1 MQYQCVPASSPQT
14 LDEFHAEH
22 HYPCFLYGDKAFI
35 SFGISPTSKCE
46 IVYRVKELGT
56 AIDKDAPPP
65 RPRGQPPASRQISS
79 SWSPLGPRVASPRS
93 LTASLTVSQ
102 TSGGALPGCASWT

>member
-1 MQYQCVPASSPQT
+1 MQYQCVPASASQT

-22 HYPCFLYGDKAFI
+22 YYPCFLHGDKVFI

-56 AIDKDAPPP
+56 AIDTNAPPTLL
-65 RPRGQPPASRQISS
+65 RGTITVTPANLVCVESAGTTRGE
-79 SWSPLGPRVASPRS
+79 P
-93 LTASLTVSQ
+93 
-102 TSGGALPGCASWT
+102 

>member
-22 HYPCFLYGDKAFI
+22 YYPCFLYSDKAFI

-56 AIDKDAPPP
+56 AIDKDALPTLLH
-65 RPRGQPPASRQISS
+65 GSTTVIPANLVLLE
-79 SWSPLGPRVASPRS
+79 PAGTTRS
-93 LTASLTVSQ
+93 E
-102 TSGGALPGCASWT
+102 P

>member
-1 MQYQCVPASSPQT
+1 MQYQCVPASSAQT

-22 HYPCFLYGDKAFI
+22 YYPCFLYDDKVFI

-56 AIDKDAPPP
+56 AIDKE
-65 RPRGQPPASRQISS
+65 
-79 SWSPLGPRVASPRS
+79 ASPTLLRGS
-93 LTASLTVSQ
+93 TTV
-102 TSGGALPGCASWT
+102 TPANLVFLEAAGTTPGWP

>member
-1 MQYQCVPASSPQT
+1 MQYQCVPASAPQT

-22 HYPCFLYGDKAFI
+22 YYPCFLYKDKVFI

-56 AIDKDAPPP
+56 AIDTNAPPTLL
-65 RPRGQPPASRQISS
+65 RGATTVIPANFVLLESTGTTRGE
-79 SWSPLGPRVASPRS
+79 P
-93 LTASLTVSQ
+93 
-102 TSGGALPGCASWT
+102 

>member
-1 MQYQCVPASSPQT
+1 MQYQCVPASAPQT

-22 HYPCFLYGDKAFI
+22 YYPCFLHGDKVFI

-56 AIDKDAPPP
+56 AIDKDALPTLL
-65 RPRGQPPASRQISS
+65 RGSTTVIPANLVLLE
-79 SWSPLGPRVASPRS
+79 PAGTMRS
-93 LTASLTVSQ
+93 
-102 TSGGALPGCASWT
+102 